1 MWKKNDKSR
10 FLKDFPLVEK
20 YLLENIVAFL
30 CHFSFLIDEMEEK
43 LSESMPP
50 KKNAN
55 EKKNPNE
62 R

>member
-43 LSESMPP
+43 LSESMP

-55 EKKNPNE
+55 E